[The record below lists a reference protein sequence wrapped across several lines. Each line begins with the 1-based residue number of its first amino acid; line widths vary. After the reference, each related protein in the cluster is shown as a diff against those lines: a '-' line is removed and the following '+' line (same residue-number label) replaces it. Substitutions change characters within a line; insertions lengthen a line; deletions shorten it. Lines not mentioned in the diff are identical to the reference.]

1 MREREKAQESKI
13 RRMEAETRLRERE
26 VELETLRVEGN
37 LVSTDS
43 GEQIG
48 HNNGTRL
55 PKLPNFNET
64 KDEIDS

>member
-1 MREREKAQESKI
+1 
-13 RRMEAETRLRERE
+13 METETRLRERE

-37 LVSTDS
+37 SVSTDS

-48 HNNGTRL
+48 HNYGTRL

-64 KDEIDS
+64 KDEIES